1 MDRLISLLAALVAL
15 IALGGALL
23 IHNNADSTQQ
33 RLAAEIAELRATLG
47 TADQNNVPQSAAASS
62 ADDGVADALLAL
74 QSRIVTLE
82 ELTRT
87 QASALEATRT
97 ALTAQPVAPATDIA
111 LAQPAQ
117 GARPAALTDAGP
129 TTDCIPLG
137 TRFMATT
144 GDSLP
149 ICKTRAVIDVTAVG
163 EGTAIIRGPGSVVV
177 GSIAQLDIEG
187 CSVSVLSADL
197 SGYAEMRVTCL

>member
-1 MDRLISLLAALVAL
+1 
-15 IALGGALL
+15 
-23 IHNNADSTQQ
+23 
-33 RLAAEIAELRATLG
+33 
-47 TADQNNVPQSAAASS
+47 
-62 ADDGVADALLAL
+62 
-74 QSRIVTLE
+74 TLE
-82 ELTRT
+82 ELTRA
-87 QASALEATRT
+87 QAGALEAARL
-97 ALTAQPVAPATDIA
+97 ALADQPGIGVAPAR
-111 LAQPAQ
+111 PVQ
-117 GARPAALTDAGP
+117 GATPAALTAEGP

-149 ICKTRAVIDVTAVG
+149 ICKTRLVIDVTAVG
-163 EGTAIIRGPGSVVV
+163 EGTTIIRGPGSVAV